1 MKMKDENINVGC
13 VTLLYTPHGWALHGC
28 TYTNH
33 YHEALA
39 FAKEL
44 DRKANLPKRKR
55 KNRVFV

>member
-1 MKMKDENINVGC
+1 MSINTNIIVGS
-13 VTLLYTPHGWALHGC
+13 VTIVYTHKGWALHGC
-28 TYTNH
+28 TYTQH